1 MHQST
6 HFPHFSPQSY
16 YKPHIRFVNTLNS
29 VSANFRPISV
39 SWIDDKV
46 ALDANRR
53 ARSLVRTKITQKV
66 ETFFCARPRGKICT
80 SEVFDRDP
88 MRIDI
93 LSLFP
98 ETFVSPLNQSI
109 IKRAREQALV
119 DIVVHDIRHYTH
131 DKHHTAD
138 DYPYGGGPGMVLKP
152 EPIFEAAEAIEEQLG
167 VSKIPIILLSPQGRL
182 FSQSVAQELALHPR
196 LMLICGHY
204 EGLDERVCEHLAT
217 DQISIGDY
225 VVSGGE
231 LAALVVMDAV
241 VRLVP
246 GVLGSDD
253 SASSDSHSDGLL
265 EYPQYTRPPVYRDW
279 SVPEVLLS
287 GNHGEIAEWRR
298 RQAILRTAK
307 RRPDLLDK
315 GKMREE
321 ERKWISENLLSP
333 K

>member
-1 MHQST
+1 
-6 HFPHFSPQSY
+6 
-16 YKPHIRFVNTLNS
+16 
-29 VSANFRPISV
+29 
-39 SWIDDKV
+39 
-46 ALDANRR
+46 
-53 ARSLVRTKITQKV
+53 
-66 ETFFCARPRGKICT
+66 
-80 SEVFDRDP
+80 

-119 DIVVHDIRHYTH
+119 DIVIHDIRDHAH

-152 EPIFEAAEAIEEQLG
+152 EPIFEAAEAVEKQLG
-167 VSKIPIILLSPQGRL
+167 VKVPTILLTPQGRL
-182 FSQSVAQELALHPR
+182 FSQSVAQELALHPH

-204 EGLDERVCEHLAT
+204 EGLDERICEHLVT

-225 VVSGGE
+225 VLSGGE
-231 LAALVVMDAV
+231 LAALVIVDAV
-241 VRLVP
+241 VRLIP
-246 GVLGSDD
+246 GVLGSED
-253 SASSDSHSDGLL
+253 SASSDSHSNGLL
-265 EYPQYTRPPVYRDW
+265 EYPQYTRPQVYRGW

-298 RQAILRTAK
+298 HQAILRTAK
-307 RRPDLLDK
+307 RRPDLLEK
-315 GKMREE
+315 SKICEE
-321 ERKWISENLLSP
+321 ERKWTLENLLNP